1 MQVHAPPSARGAAPP
16 ALPCFVL
23 GPWLRLAPATG
34 EAASSPERASGA
46 PSPLP
51 RLPPR
56 GGEGAPPSFPG
67 RARSLAAAAA
77 LPPLLVS
84 AAPGRRQLMQSFAR
98 GAARVKRRCSRLLR
112 PPQTHTPFFPRLFSE
127 GLKRPKLG
135 LVSQSAVC
143 RREEQQ
149 FVQPPE
155 GQRRGGSART
165 RSAGRRSAQR
175 PGRARTAGP
184 FRESGGGRG
193 SGGGGGGRSPRW
205 RATARRRPPQPG
217 PRRAAGSGFV
227 RRQRVPGFG
236 SRRLQWLRR
245 PRTAA
250 AARAL
255 AAAAVA

>member
-23 GPWLRLAPATG
+23 GPWHRLAPATG

-51 RLPPR
+51 RLPPG
-56 GGEGAPPSFPG
+56 GGEGAPRSLPG
-67 RARSLAAAAA
+67 RVRSLARSLARCC
-77 LPPLLVS
+77 
-84 AAPGRRQLMQSFAR
+84 AAPSPCVGGSGRRQLMQSFAR

-112 PPQTHTPFFPRLFSE
+112 PPQTHTPFFARLFSQ

-135 LVSQSAVC
+135 LVSQPAVC

-149 FVQPPE
+149 SVQPPE
-155 GQRRGGSART
+155 GQRRGGSAGT
-165 RSAGRRSAQR
+165 RSAGRRSARR

-227 RRQRVPGFG
+227 RRERVPGFG

-250 AARAL
+250 AARAP
-255 AAAAVA
+255 AVA